1 MLVVYYF
8 FNINNE
14 GEMFKIYKDIFFKLV
29 IFKFGYI
36 LDVFMKFVKKFRYEV
51 IFWDLW
57 IRFFVLSI
65 GIYI

>member
-51 IFWDLW
+51 IF
-57 IRFFVLSI
+57 
-65 GIYI
+65 